1 MSKDAIDMLLE
12 RFPFL
17 LDYFDVQGDRSGA
30 WLCSM
35 DELTEF
41 RKGKP

>member
-1 MSKDAIDMLLE
+1 MSKDALDVLLE

-30 WLCSM
+30 
-35 DELTEF
+35 EF
-41 RKGKP
+41 RPGFAQE